1 MLLGNNY
8 NDNGNEN
15 NKVHGVMDGAPAY
28 QTESLFYV
36 VPDVEKENDTGAD
49 GIQIIWQT
57 GNKTIEDYLAL
68 PDERRVELIDGV
80 FYDMAA
86 PSYVHQIIALDA
98 WKCLID
104 FVEKNGGSC
113 MPFAAP
119 ADVQL
124 FCDSDK
130 TMVQPDVFVVCDKER
145 ITMNR
150 LLGAPDL
157 VMEVASPGSR
167 RRDAD
172 LKLRKYRESGVR
184 EYWIIF
190 PDDQQV
196 WVYDLEAAR
205 TMQSE
210 EPVPQVYTF
219 ADKVPV
225 GIWEGKCEVD
235 FAEIYE
241 RCQFLYGRE

>member
-1 MLLGNNY
+1 MGNNY

-130 TMVQPDVFVVCDKER
+130 TMVQPDVFVVCDKDR

-157 VMEVASPGSR
+157 VMEVVSPDSR
-167 RRDAD
+167 RRAAD

-196 WVYDLEAAR
+196 RVYDLEAAR

-235 FAEIYE
+235 FAEIYG